1 MKRNEIKKLHDLSVS
16 QLTQKLVAL
25 SKEASLFKLQK
36 MGHKLKDSQA
46 VKKVRDDIARVKTIL
61 TVKEQLGAKA

>member
-1 MKRNEIKKLHDLSVS
+1 MKRNDISKLHDLSVAE
-16 QLTQKLVAL
+16 LTQKLTAL
-25 SKEASLFKLQK
+25 TKEASLFKLQK

-61 TVKEQLGAKA
+61 TARQLGVKA